1 MSSGKAWGRRKMQKE
16 IESVKR
22 GKLEYQKPILERQP
36 NYTLMTGKS
45 IIFDTLGFEDNS
57 FDAEE

>member
-1 MSSGKAWGRRKMQKE
+1 MQTE
-16 IESVKR
+16 TATMASD
-22 GKLEYQKPILERQP
+22 KLEYQTPTLEQQP

-45 IIFDTLGFEDNS
+45 IIFDTVGFEDGS